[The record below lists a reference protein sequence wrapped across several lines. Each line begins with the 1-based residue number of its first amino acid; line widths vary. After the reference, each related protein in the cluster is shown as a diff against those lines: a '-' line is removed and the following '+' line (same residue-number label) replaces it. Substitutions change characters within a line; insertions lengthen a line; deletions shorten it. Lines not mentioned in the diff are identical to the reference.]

1 VYEFKGGSSKRDYT
15 WISKKLTMGEDSIT
29 KVYTK
34 IKLNGATANVN
45 LEGSYIDSS
54 DRLLI
59 KTSNGDIST
68 SDITYSSPSSGFS
81 EYKISGTNK
90 KGRWIQFKA
99 ENMTE
104 PIDSFGI
111 IFRRKSTK

>member
-1 VYEFKGGSSKRDYT
+1 
-15 WISKKLTMGEDSIT
+15 MGEDSIT

-34 IKLNGATANVN
+34 IKLNGTTSNVN
-45 LEGSYIDSS
+45 LGGSYIDSS
-54 DRLLI
+54 DKLI
-59 KTSNGDIST
+59 VKTSTGDIST
-68 SDITYSSPSSGFS
+68 SDINYSTPASGFS

-90 KGRWIQFKA
+90 KGRWLQFKV

-104 PIDSFGI
+104 PMDSFGI